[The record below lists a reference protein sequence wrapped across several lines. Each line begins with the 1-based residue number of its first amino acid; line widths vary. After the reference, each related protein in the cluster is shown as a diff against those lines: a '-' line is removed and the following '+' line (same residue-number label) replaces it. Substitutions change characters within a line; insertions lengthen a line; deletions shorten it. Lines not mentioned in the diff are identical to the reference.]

1 MVQYMAKIGRNEQC
15 PCGSGKKYKNCCLI
29 KERYSKNLP
38 DDALKQLK
46 EEFSKY
52 NQEDLIKT
60 LAALSICPENQSQQ
74 IRLEIA
80 TQIACSNINCED
92 KIITIPELNE
102 LFLKYLPSRGPIGL
116 LDDPLDNLFTHN
128 ILFFKN
134 HVIFTGHCTFEYYI
148 LQKIINSIQF
158 NSSSFSDK
166 YRDHFFQNSMF
177 ILSLSDY
184 IAKKTGHERYELFN
198 DEYRQEIYF
207 PDINELDNLKKSV
220 TFNIKELEN
229 FKASLNIN
237 EDIGNDFIIEV
248 GDNSFNSFLS
258 IEKELKEHGILKDII
273 AKKNPYSKFA
283 QQNPLLTSP
292 LIKIENSYII
302 FPTLL
307 SISLR
312 HHILSSIMKFNEKE
326 NFIKNY
332 QNTLWHDI
340 LFNLENR
347 LSFEEFDYELP
358 EWENTIFKDEVF
370 KIDTDKLAY
379 CILINDNLKN
389 YSDEPWEIDLKYN
402 KKLRSRIDSVIDDLL
417 NSDELINDILI
428 VLFVGQSGRQINNL
442 EIPNYKNLL
451 SITCEEFDVMANS
464 GNYDILTLFKFASL
478 LENTDNKEIS
488 FLDNFSIYLENNH
501 SFPVNNKGTYEMLL
515 AEPEDIKKLRKK
527 AIKDKDPHLE
537 RYGKKLLLAYKI
549 SEFMYVAWHNLFLI
563 KLNNQNIWIKCEN
576 DSESNIA
583 KSIGYWIWQFSDELK
598 IDLNPLND
606 GPIFISISVEEY
618 TNLDTNME
626 ITPEIKENLI
636 SSSYTSE
643 NEINFK
649 ISKNLIHIANQKNNE
664 ADRLLMNEILKLMG
678 ILLEKNSLKN
688 TFTEK
693 RRYEIIDENAP
704 LGLKKHILI
713 YDLYDINNIPVKTQ
727 IRSLQEHNLQL
738 ITYDLANKFQC
749 EFDPDIKLTKKQSRE
764 LSHRIV
770 DYLLDC
776 IKNEIAKYN
785 WEHLIQ
791 KLILNYENIL
801 FAKSFTS
808 SKNIYYLNSYD
819 THSIILKDIVDEN
832 QELDKMT
839 LPTSVLIEILSA
851 EQNFNSSMKISNES
865 FDNLMALSFNYIE
878 WALGSDYIHYEYVD
892 FDIIPL
898 ESGRFEAETN
908 LFNVLNT
915 FRTNRTL
922 EHMNNLSTNIFHEKG
937 NGENPS
943 DEENEAFKSEFGI
956 SLTDYGSFISVLIGL
971 ARDDEKDIVFIS
983 KSKLVNKLKDEL
995 EWEPNKSLQAIE
1007 NFSLTHRENWDTPPE
1022 GFDENDIKPWV
1033 FRRPLSYYLKPLIIK
1048 NDADETVIYGFRN
1061 VYHSCSN
1068 LLHLIY
1074 KGLYKTDDNT
1084 SREFKSFKSKMI
1096 DTKGKEFNE
1105 RVFKWFDDELDSSEF
1120 YLDSNVKIDNK
1131 VKSDHNYG
1139 DIDVLIL
1146 DYNKKHLFS
1155 IECKDIESAKN
1166 PRQIKQEI
1174 QNFLT
1179 KKKNWIDKHQRR
1191 EEWIKNNLDKL
1202 GTKLNHDLTDY
1213 KVFSIFIVSQEL
1225 PIIYLKETPIDLIPF
1240 SRIKNEGITFL
1251 DKYN

>member
-29 KERYSKNLP
+29 KERYSKNLS

-220 TFNIKELEN
+220 TFNIKEFEN

-292 LIKIENSYII
+292 LIKIEDSYII

-464 GNYDILTLFKFASL
+464 GNYDSLTLFKFASL
-478 LENTDNKEIS
+478 LENIDNKEIS

-583 KSIGYWIWQFSDELK
+583 KSIGYWLWQFSDELK

-606 GPIFISISVEEY
+606 SPIFISISVEEY

-649 ISKNLIHIANQKNNE
+649 ISKNLILIANQKNNE

-688 TFTEK
+688 TFTKK
-693 RRYEIIDENAP
+693 RRYEIINKKAP
-704 LGLKKHILI
+704 LGLKKQILI
-713 YDLYDINNIPVKTQ
+713 CNLADINNTPVKKQ
-727 IRSLQEHNLQL
+727 IRLLQEHNIQAVND
-738 ITYDLANKFQC
+738 DLSNKFQYKF
-749 EFDPDIKLTKKQSRE
+749 EHGQKLNKNQSIKL
-764 LSHRIV
+764 SHEIV
-770 DYLLDC
+770 DYLLNC
-776 IKNEIAKYN
+776 IKNEIEKYD
-785 WEHLIQ
+785 WSDLIQ

-801 FAKSFTS
+801 FLRFSTLS
-808 SKNIYYLNSYD
+808 NNLYYLNSYD
-819 THSIILKDIVDEN
+819 NHFSILKDIVNDDH
-832 QELDKMT
+832 ELDKLG
-839 LPTSVLIEILSA
+839 LPTRTLIEILSA
-851 EQNFNSSMKISNES
+851 EQNFDSTIKISNER
-865 FDNLMALSFNYIE
+865 FDNLMALSSTFIE
-878 WALGSDYIHYEYVD
+878 WAFISEYMYYEIEEFEV
-892 FDIIPL
+892 IQL
-898 ESGRFEAETN
+898 KSGRIRTKTKLEDI
-908 LFNVLNT
+908 LDT
-915 FRTNRTL
+915 FRTKRTL
-922 EHMNNLSTNIFHEKG
+922 EHMTNLSTNIFHEN
-937 NGENPS
+937 NGGEKPS
-943 DEENEAFKSEFGI
+943 DEENEAFETEFGI
-956 SLTDYGSFISVLIGL
+956 SLTDYAFFNSVLTNL
-971 ARDDEKDIVFIS
+971 ARRDGKDIVLIS
-983 KSKLVNKLKDEL
+983 KSELIHVLKDEL
-995 EWEPNKSLQAIE
+995 EWEYNKSVQAIE
-1007 NFSLTHRENWDTPPE
+1007 SFSFSHRGTWDEPTN
-1022 GFDENDIKPWV
+1022 GLNKKDIYPWI
-1033 FRRPLSYYLKPLIIK
+1033 FRRPWSYHLKPLIIK
-1048 NDADETVIYGFRN
+1048 NDTNETIIYGLRN
-1061 VYHSCSN
+1061 VYHSGLE
-1068 LLHLIY
+1068 LLNLIY
-1074 KGLYKTDDNT
+1074 KGLYKTNN
-1084 SREFKSFKSKMI
+1084 SSKKFKNLKGKML

-1105 RVFKWFDDELDSSEF
+1105 RVFKWFEDNLNQSEF
-1120 YLDSNVKIDNK
+1120 YLKPNVKIDK
-1131 VKSDHNYG
+1131 IVKSGQNYG

-1146 DYNKKHLFS
+1146 DYNKKRLFS

-1166 PRQIKQEI
+1166 PRQINQEI
-1174 QNFLT
+1174 ENFLI
-1179 KKKNWIDKHQRR
+1179 KKKNLTSKHQNR
-1191 EEWIKNNLDKL
+1191 ENWIKENLNKL
-1202 GTKLNHDLTDY
+1202 GESIGCNLKDY

-1225 PIIYLKETPIDLIPF
+1225 PLIYLKNTPIDIIPF
-1240 SRIKNEGITFL
+1240 SQIKNKGMSLL
-1251 DKYN
+1251 DKYK

>member
-29 KERYSKNLP
+29 KERYSKNLS

-52 NQEDLIKT
+52 NPEDLIKT

-116 LDDPLDNLFTHN
+116 LEDPLDNLFTHN

-166 YRDHFFQNSMF
+166 YRDHFFQNSML

-184 IAKKTGHERYELFN
+184 IAKKSGHERYELFN

-220 TFNIKELEN
+220 TFNIKEFEN

-258 IEKELKEHGILKDII
+258 IEKELKEHDLFEYIITKKD
-273 AKKNPYSKFA
+273 PYSKFK
-283 QQNPLLTSP
+283 QQNPLLISP
-292 LIKIENSYII
+292 LIKIKDSYII

-332 QNTLWHDI
+332 QDTLWQDI

-347 LSFEEFDYELP
+347 LSFEKFDYELP

-451 SITCEEFDVMANS
+451 TITCEEFDVMANS
-464 GNYDILTLFKFASL
+464 GNYDSLTLFKFASL

-583 KSIGYWIWQFSDELK
+583 KSIGYWLWQFSDELK

-606 GPIFISISVEEY
+606 SPIFISISVEEY

-636 SSSYTSE
+636 TSSYTSE
-643 NEINFK
+643 NEIKFK
-649 ISKNLIHIANQKNNE
+649 ISKNLIHIAKQENNE

-678 ILLEKNSLKN
+678 NLLEKNSLEN
-688 TFTEK
+688 TLTEAH
-693 RRYEIIDENAP
+693 RLEIINEKIP
-704 LGLKKHILI
+704 LGLKKQILI
-713 YDLYDINNIPVKTQ
+713 YTPENINTPVKSQ
-727 IRSLQEHNLQL
+727 IRLLQEHNIQL
-738 ITYDLANKFQC
+738 TMDGLVNKVPG
-749 EFDPDIKLTKKQSRE
+749 EFDYNQKLTKDQSHK
-764 LSHRIV
+764 LSHQIV
-770 DYLLDC
+770 DYYLDC
-776 IKNEIAKYN
+776 IKKEIIKYD
-785 WEHLIQ
+785 WEDLIQ

-801 FAKSFTS
+801 FSRYFTTF
-808 SKNIYYLNSYD
+808 NNVYYFNNYENNPD
-819 THSIILKDIVDEN
+819 ILKDIVYDEH
-832 QELDKMT
+832 ELDKMG
-839 LPTSVLIEILSA
+839 LPTRFLIEILSA
-851 EQNFNSSMKISNES
+851 EQNFSSNVKISTNS
-865 FDNLMALSFNYIE
+865 FDHLMGLSYSLIE
-878 WALGSDYIHYEYVD
+878 WGFASDYIYSEYVNYE
-892 FDIIPL
+892 IIPL
-898 ESGRFEAETN
+898 ESGRFGIETN
-908 LFNVLNT
+908 LEDIIDT
-915 FRTNRTL
+915 FRTKRTL
-922 EHMNNLSTNIFHEKG
+922 EHITNLSRNILLEKKSV
-937 NGENPS
+937 EKPR
-943 DEENEAFKSEFGI
+943 DETEDAFKSEFGI
-956 SLTDYGSFISVLIGL
+956 NLTDYYNFMSVLINI
-971 ARDDEKDIVFIS
+971 AVDDEKDIVFIS
-983 KSKLVNKLKDEL
+983 KSNLIDILKDKL
-995 EWEPNKSLQAIE
+995 GWESDKSVQAIE
-1007 NFSLTHRENWDTPPE
+1007 KFSLKYRNKWEEAPE
-1022 GFDENDIKPWV
+1022 GYDGNDIYPWV

-1048 NDADETVIYGFRN
+1048 NDDDETVIYGFRN
-1061 VYHSCSN
+1061 VYHSCLN
-1068 LLHLIY
+1068 LNHQIF
-1074 KGLYKTDDNT
+1074 KGLYKINKNSSD
-1084 SREFKSFKSKMI
+1084 EFKSFISKML
-1096 DTKGKEFNE
+1096 DAKGKEFNE
-1105 RVFKWFDDELDSSEF
+1105 TVFKWFKNNLDTSKF
-1120 YLDSNVKIDNK
+1120 YLEPNVQIDKIVNEEPK
-1131 VKSDHNYG
+1131 YG
-1139 DIDVLIL
+1139 DIDVLLL
-1146 DYNKKHLFS
+1146 DKNKKRLFS
-1155 IECKDIESAKN
+1155 IECKNIESAKN
-1166 PRQIKQEI
+1166 PRQIFQEI
-1174 QNFLT
+1174 EKFFN
-1179 KKKNWIDKHQRR
+1179 KK
-1191 EEWIKNNLDKL
+1191 EWIKKHERRDEWIKDNLNKL
-1202 GTKLNHDLTDY
+1202 GESIGCDLKDY

-1225 PIIYLKETPIDLIPF
+1225 PIIYLKDTPIDIIPF
-1240 SRIKNEGITFL
+1240 SHIINNGINIL
-1251 DKYN
+1251 NKYK